1 MSTGPVC
8 GSQSC
13 GVGNPRLLA
22 DMTVY
27 LDGTFVTTSNL
38 QITPP
43 GGSLHLSFGIDE
55 GIQVKTEPDRVEEGR
70 TGIVFMEKNSRT
82 VLHRPCTQWV
92 IHSYRITNTK
102 DRTISVTVEDRLPL
116 SEDKDIRVSVDS
128 HTEKTARN
136 GAASLKFSKEDPD
149 KVCPLE

>member
-1 MSTGPVC
+1 MYAMGELTRPLRWVC
-8 GSQSC
+8 KWWAQ
-13 GVGNPRLLA
+13 
-22 DMTVY
+22 
-27 LDGTFVTTSNL
+27 
-38 QITPP
+38 
-43 GGSLHLSFGIDE
+43 
-55 GIQVKTEPDRVEEGR
+55 
-70 TGIVFMEKNSRT
+70 
-82 VLHRPCTQWV
+82 V

-149 KVCPLE
+149 KVKWQMTMPPGGEQALQMDVVIEWPKSKQVYGLPKPHG